1 MNNEILRFVHIYLEP
16 VLKIAKSLFK
26 KVSYILESNISRSNN
41 WIVRQ
46 PLKLTIW
53 DRTPASKPQRPTP

>member
-26 KVSYILESNISRSNN
+26 KVKYILETIMGISQEGRH
-41 WIVRQ
+41 RT
-46 PLKLTIW
+46 L
-53 DRTPASKPQRPTP
+53 TPAFHQFKSDIPNQALMC